1 MKKKGARIL
10 VMDDEPE
17 MVRLLQ
23 RTFIAHDFQVCTM
36 TNAEDPLEAFM
47 QYRPDFRC
55 SVLMDLAA
63 TAWRSANTGVGNRRR
78 ERHPLPARVLCAVA
92 PQN

>member
-23 RTFIAHDFQVCTM
+23 RTCIVHDFQVCTM
-36 TNAEDPLEAFM
+36 TNAENPLEAFM
-47 QYRPDFRC
+47 Q
-55 SVLMDLAA
+55 
-63 TAWRSANTGVGNRRR
+63 
-78 ERHPLPARVLCAVA
+78 
-92 PQN
+92 

>member
-23 RTFIAHDFQVCTM
+23 RTFIAHDFQVCPM
-36 TNAEDPLEAFM
+36 TNAEDPLEAFK
-47 QYRPDFRC
+47 QYRPDLLLLGLDGSGRNGLEVC
-55 SVLMDLAA
+55 QQVRA
-63 TAWRSANTGVGNRRR
+63 
-78 ERHPLPARVLCAVA
+78 
-92 PQN
+92 

>member
-23 RTFIAHDFQVCTM
+23 RTFIAHDFQVCPM
-36 TNAEDPLEAFM
+36 TNAEDPPEACM
-47 QYRPDFRC
+47 QYRPDKP
-55 SVLMDLAA
+55 SDQITV
-63 TAWRSANTGVGNRRR
+63 
-78 ERHPLPARVLCAVA
+78 
-92 PQN
+92 

>member
-36 TNAEDPLEAFM
+36 TNAVP
-47 QYRPDFRC
+47 
-55 SVLMDLAA
+55 VK
-63 TAWRSANTGVGNRRR
+63 
-78 ERHPLPARVLCAVA
+78 
-92 PQN
+92 